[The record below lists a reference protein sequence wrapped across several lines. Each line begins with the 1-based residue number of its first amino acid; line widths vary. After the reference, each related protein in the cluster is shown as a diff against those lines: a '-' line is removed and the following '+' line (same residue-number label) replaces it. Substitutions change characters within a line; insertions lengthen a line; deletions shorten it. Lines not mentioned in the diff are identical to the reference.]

1 MSNLAPMPDESSE
14 SPKSTAEERYKGTPV
29 SPGIVVGPLL
39 FLYEDEHLVRKRR
52 IRPEDVAGEIT
63 RFEAAL
69 LKTHQ
74 QIQAIR
80 NQLASS
86 IGEADASIFDA
97 HILLLE
103 DTSLIESVKEQLQS
117 RLVNVEFAYEQVV
130 RTFSRKMRELNDDY
144 FRERAGDFID
154 VSRRVLRNLQGK
166 VDAELRS
173 LDTPSIVLAHDL
185 APSDTAGLDRKMV
198 LGMVTEAGSR
208 TSHTAIMAR
217 SLNMPAVVGLRGV
230 LGKYEPGTEVLL
242 DGYEGLLII
251 NPSEQTKTD
260 YGQREK
266 QHHEV
271 EVKLDALRETLA
283 ITVDQRRII
292 VSANIEVLEDLPL
305 LKEHGAEGVGLL
317 RTEYLFLN
325 QDESPSEDQQ
335 VDMYVQ
341 MARASKPHH
350 LIIRTLDI
358 GGDKK
363 RPHLG
368 IEMEINPFLGYRG
381 IRYSLGRPDLF
392 RVQLRAI
399 CRASAEGN
407 VRIMFPMVSDL
418 GELKAAR
425 RILDEVREELRSQ
438 NVPQAEKIE
447 VGVMIEVPSAA
458 LTADMLARHVDFF
471 SVGSN
476 DLIQYTLAIDRG
488 NEKVAGLY
496 QPAHPAVLRLLQTVV
511 EAAHRNNIWIGVC
524 GEMSADVVLI
534 PALVG
539 LGVDELSA
547 GAASIPRIKRAIQA
561 INYEEARQLVARCV
575 LSESVEANQAELE
588 QTARRLYPEIL

>member
-1 MSNLAPMPDESSE
+1 MPDEISVPPAPLPE
-14 SPKSTAEERYKGTPV
+14 HIYKGTAV
-29 SPGIVVGPLL
+29 SPGIAIGPVLLL
-39 FLYEDEHLVRKRR
+39 FADEHIIRKRR
-52 IRPEDVAGEIT
+52 IRPEDVPGEIT

-69 LKTHQ
+69 LKTRQ

-117 RLVNVEFAYEQVV
+117 RFVNVDFAYEQVV
-130 RTFSRKMRELNDDY
+130 RSYTRKMRELDDDY
-144 FRERAGDFID
+144 FRERAGDFLD

-166 VDAELRS
+166 VDTELHS
-173 LDTPSIVLAHDL
+173 LDAPSIVLAHDL
-185 APSDTAGLDRKMV
+185 SPSDTAGFDRQLV
-198 LGMVTEAGSR
+198 LGIATEAGSR
-208 TSHTAIMAR
+208 TSHSAIMAR
-217 SLNMPAVVGLRGV
+217 SMNLPAVVGLRDTI
-230 LGKYEPGTEVLL
+230 GKFEPGIEVLI
-242 DGYEGLLII
+242 DGYEGLLIV
-251 NPSEQTKTD
+251 NPTEQTKYE

-266 QHHEV
+266 LHHDV
-271 EVKLDALRETLA
+271 DVKLDALRETIPVTL
-283 ITVDQRRII
+283 DQRRVI
-292 VSANIEVLEDLPL
+292 VSANVEILEDLPL

-325 QDESPSEDQQ
+325 QDVSPSEDQQ
-335 VDMYVQ
+335 TEMYVQ
-341 MARASKPHH
+341 MAQASKPHH
-350 LIIRTLDI
+350 LIIRTLDV

-368 IEMEINPFLGYRG
+368 IEQEVNPFLGYRG
-381 IRYSLGRPDLF
+381 IRYSLGRPDIFLT
-392 RVQLRAI
+392 QLRAI

-407 VRIMFPMVSDL
+407 VRIMFPMVCDL
-418 GELKAAR
+418 SELKAAR
-425 RILDEVREELRSQ
+425 HLLDQVRDELRQQ
-438 NVPQAEKIE
+438 NVPQAERLE

-458 LTADMLARHVDFF
+458 LTADVLARHCDFF

-488 NEKVAGLY
+488 NENVAAMY

-511 EAAHRNNIWIGVC
+511 EAAHRNNIWVGVC
-524 GEMSADVVLI
+524 GEMAADVVMM
-534 PALVG
+534 PALIG

-547 GAASIPRIKRAIQA
+547 GATSIPRIKRAIQA
-561 INYEEARQLVARCV
+561 LNYEESRQLVSRCV
-575 LSESVEANQAELE
+575 LSESAGENQRELE
-588 QTARRLYPEIL
+588 EMARRLYPEIL

>member
-1 MSNLAPMPDESSE
+1 MPDEISE
-14 SPKSTAEERYKGTPV
+14 PPAPAKQEITYKGTAV
-29 SPGIVVGPLL
+29 SPGIAIGPLL
-39 FLYEDEHLVRKRR
+39 LLYADEHIIRKRR

-69 LKTHQ
+69 LKTRQ

-103 DTSLIESVKEQLQS
+103 DTSLIESVKEHLQS
-117 RLVNVEFAYEQVV
+117 RLVNVDFAYEQVV
-130 RTFSRKMRELNDDY
+130 RSYTRKMRELDDDY
-144 FRERAGDFID
+144 FRERAGDFLD

-166 VDAELRS
+166 VETELHS
-173 LDTPSIVLAHDL
+173 LDAPAIVLAHDL
-185 APSDTAGLDRKMV
+185 SPSDTAGFDRQLV
-198 LGMVTEAGSR
+198 LGIATEAGSR
-208 TSHTAIMAR
+208 TSHSAIMAR
-217 SLNMPAVVGLRGV
+217 SLNLPAVVGLRDLV
-230 LGKYEPGTEVLL
+230 AKLEPGVEVLI
-242 DGYEGLLII
+242 DGYMGLLIV
-251 NPSEQTKTD
+251 NPAEQTKYE

-266 QHHEV
+266 LHHDV
-271 EVKLDALRETLA
+271 DVKLDALRETLPVT
-283 ITVDQRRII
+283 IDQRRVI
-292 VSANIEVLEDLPL
+292 VSANVEILEDLPL
-305 LKEHGAEGVGLL
+305 IKEHGAEGIGLL

-325 QDESPSEDQQ
+325 QDVSPDEQQQ

-341 MARASKPHH
+341 MAQACKPHH
-350 LIIRTLDI
+350 LIIRTLDV

-368 IEMEINPFLGYRG
+368 IEQEVNPFLGYRG
-381 IRYSLGRPDLF
+381 IRYSLGRPDIF
-392 RVQLRAI
+392 RTQLRAI
-399 CRASAEGN
+399 CRASSEGN
-407 VRIMFPMVSDL
+407 VRIMFPMVCDL
-418 GELKAAR
+418 SELKAAR
-425 RILDEVREELRSQ
+425 HLLDEVREELRQQ
-438 NVPQAEKIE
+438 NVPQAEKLE

-458 LTADMLARHVDFF
+458 LTADILARHVDFF

-488 NEKVAGLY
+488 NESVAGMY

-511 EAAHRNNIWIGVC
+511 EAAHRNNIWVGVC
-524 GEMSADVVLI
+524 GEMAADVVLM

-547 GAASIPRIKRAIQA
+547 GAPSIPRIKRAIQA
-561 INYEEARQLVARCV
+561 LNYEEARQLVSRCV
-575 LSESVEANQAELE
+575 LNESAEANQRELQE
-588 QTARRLYPEIL
+588 MAQRLYPEIL